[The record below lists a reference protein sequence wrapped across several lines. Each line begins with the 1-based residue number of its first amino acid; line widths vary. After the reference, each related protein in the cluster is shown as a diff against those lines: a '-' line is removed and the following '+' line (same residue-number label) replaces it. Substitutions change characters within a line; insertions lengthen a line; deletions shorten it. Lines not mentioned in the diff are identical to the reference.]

1 MTVVACVILQ
11 CILCFYECRC
21 MSDGV
26 FIQLVCQILIL
37 WQSRLK
43 SARGLSASIVFVN
56 ISHSSNEDHVKLD
69 FHISLSM

>member
-1 MTVVACVILQ
+1 
-11 CILCFYECRC
+11 